1 METEVSMNVQAPIKI
16 FEELGKSPITSA
28 VNSVFYNLKF

>member
-16 FEELGKSPITSA
+16 FEELGKSPITSN